1 MYNITYTCVVG
12 ARSERVLRGPK
23 DFFFRLTLLPRC
35 PPTHTALH
43 HLLGAL
49 CCPGPLSPRPDLL
62 PCFSAR
68 SLSPPHA
75 LTRSLRFAVSSC
87 LCWCVSLC
95 ACAGVCVSVSV
106 SFVCLF
112 PCLCVCASWRTCTRQ
127 PKPPRVSSAIRRG
140 CLEVAARS
148 GHVSSDC

>member
-49 CCPGPLSPRPDLL
+49 SCPGPLSPRPDLL

-112 PCLCVCASWRTCTRQ
+112 PCLCVCVPAGGHAQGSRNRLASAQLSAGGAWRWQ
-127 PKPPRVSSAIRRG
+127 RVA
-140 CLEVAARS
+140 VT
-148 GHVSSDC
+148 